1 MPLTPLGVLPQ
12 HRQSVILDRLAR
24 EGRVVA
30 AQLAREFGT
39 SEDTIRRDLRELA
52 STGHCRRV
60 YGGALPLSPAFGTL
74 AERKAEAPLR
84 KAALA
89 AACAKL
95 IETRMQLGRVLFL
108 DAGST
113 NLAIARAL
121 PPGLQ
126 AVVATNAP
134 DIAAVLIQHER
145 LELMMIGGRID
156 RRTGA
161 ALGGR
166 ALRDARE
173 IRADLAILGACAVSA
188 AIGLAAFDAE
198 EAEFKK
204 TVAAGAASVAA
215 AVINDRLGA
224 SAPFTVIPTARL
236 ATLVVEADA
245 PPAEV
250 ALLGSLGVEVV
261 PAGSGERA

>member
-1 MPLTPLGVLPQ
+1 MPLTPLVVLPQ
-12 HRQSVILDRLAR
+12 QRQSAILDRLAR

-30 AQLAREFGT
+30 AELAREFGT

-52 STGHCRRV
+52 SAGHCRRV

-89 AACAKL
+89 VACAKL
-95 IETRMQLGRVLFL
+95 VETRMQPGGVLFL

-121 PPGLQ
+121 PTGLQ
-126 AVVATNAP
+126 AMVATNAP
-134 DIAAVLIQHER
+134 DIAAVLMQHER

-173 IRADLAILGACAVSA
+173 IRADFAILGACAVSA
-188 AIGLAAFDAE
+188 AAGVAAFDAE

-204 TVAAGAASVAA
+204 LVAAGAASVTA

-224 SAPFTVIPTARL
+224 SAPFAVIPTARL
-236 ATLVVEADA
+236 AMLVVEADA
-245 PPAEV
+245 PPAEI
-250 ALLGSLGVEVV
+250 ASLASLGVEVV
-261 PAGSGERA
+261 PAGTGETA